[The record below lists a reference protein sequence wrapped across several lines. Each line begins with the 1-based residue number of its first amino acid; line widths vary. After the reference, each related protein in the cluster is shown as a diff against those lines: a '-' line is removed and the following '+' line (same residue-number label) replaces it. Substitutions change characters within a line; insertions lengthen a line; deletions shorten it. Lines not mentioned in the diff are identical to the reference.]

1 MFELELLI
9 LRSMILAQGL
19 YFSYSGASPYI
30 LRDITLDIRDGEYIS
45 VVGENG
51 GGKTTL
57 VRLALGMLKPSR
69 GSIEASAVR
78 TGYVPQRVNRADS
91 GFPITV
97 YEMLN
102 SYRKL
107 LKIKEKQVI
116 GNILELVGM
125 ASHTAALTRN
135 LSGGQ
140 SQKTFIARA
149 LMGEPDLLILDEPS
163 TGIDAA
169 SQEDIYG
176 ILRTLNR
183 EKGIT
188 IVSVEHNLTAA
199 VANST
204 GIYHLSGGHGHI
216 CTPQQYAEEYLG
228 S

>member
-1 MFELELLI
+1 
-9 LRSMILAQGL
+9 MIIAQGL
-19 YFSYSGASPYI
+19 FFSYTGTAPYI
-30 LRDITLDIRDGEYIS
+30 LRDIEFKITDGEYIS

-57 VRLALGMLKPSR
+57 VRLALRMLKPVR
-69 GSIEASAVR
+69 GSIKTSAVR
-78 TGYVPQRVNRADS
+78 IGYVPQRDSRADP

-97 YEMLN
+97 YEMMN

-107 LKIKEKQVI
+107 LKIKDKGAV
-116 GNILELVGM
+116 GAALESVGM
-125 ASHTAALTRN
+125 GGHNDALTRS

-140 SQKTFIARA
+140 SQKTLLARA

-163 TGIDAA
+163 TGVDAA
-169 SQEDIYG
+169 SQEEIYN

-188 IVSVEHNLTAA
+188 VVSVEHNLPAA

-216 CTPQQYAEEYLG
+216 CTPRQYAEEYLG
-228 S
+228 KENVKI

>member
-1 MFELELLI
+1 
-9 LRSMILAQGL
+9 MILAQSL
-19 YFSYSGASPYI
+19 YFSYTGTSPYV
-30 LRDITLDIRDGEYIS
+30 LRDIDLDIQDGEYIS

-57 VRLALGMLKPSR
+57 VRLALRMLKPVR
-69 GSIEASAVR
+69 GSIETSARRV
-78 TGYVPQRVNRADS
+78 GYVPQRDSRADS

-97 YEMLN
+97 SEMLN

-107 LKIKEKQVI
+107 LKIKDKRIIDEA
-116 GNILELVGM
+116 LSLVGM
-125 ASHTAALTRN
+125 GEQHSRLTRS

-140 SQKTFIARA
+140 SQKTLIARA
-149 LMGEPDLLILDEPS
+149 LMGTPDLLILDEPS

-169 SQEDIYG
+169 SQEDIYN
-176 ILRTLNR
+176 ILRALNR
-183 EKGIT
+183 DKGIT

-216 CTPQQYAEEYLG
+216 CTPRQYAEEYLNAKV
-228 S
+228 

>member
-1 MFELELLI
+1 MNEL
-9 LRSMILAQGL
+9 MILARGL
-19 YFSYSGASPYI
+19 YFSYTGATPYI
-30 LRDITLDIRDGEYIS
+30 LRDIDLDIQNGEYIS

-57 VRLALGMLKPSR
+57 VRLALKMLKPNKGHIVTTAKR
-69 GSIEASAVR
+69 I
-78 TGYVPQRVNRADS
+78 GYVPQRDSRADS

-97 YEMLN
+97 HEMLN

-107 LKIKEKQVI
+107 LKIKESKI
-116 GNILELVGM
+116 IDEALSLVGM
-125 ASHTAALTRN
+125 NGQKGALTRS

-140 SQKTFIARA
+140 SQKTLIARA

-176 ILRTLNR
+176 ILRTLNK

-188 IVSVEHNLTAA
+188 ILSVEHNLVAA

-216 CTPQQYAEEYLG
+216 CTPRQYAEEYLG
-228 S
+228 N